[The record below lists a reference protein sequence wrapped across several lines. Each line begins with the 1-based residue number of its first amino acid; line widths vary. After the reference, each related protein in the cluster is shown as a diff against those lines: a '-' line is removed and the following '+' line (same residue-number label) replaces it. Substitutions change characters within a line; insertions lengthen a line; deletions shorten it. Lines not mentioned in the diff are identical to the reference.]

1 MQVTSIQPVRLAVVG
16 YGYWGPNLARN
27 IDACDGATLAAV
39 CDAHEPRRAAA
50 AQLYPA
56 ATMVERYDAVLDDPD
71 IDGVVLA
78 TPAAGHH
85 QLGREA
91 LDAGKHVLVE
101 KPLAMNTRDG
111 IDLVR
116 AAEARGLV
124 LMAGHTFLYE
134 AAVEWLRDSIARGD
148 LGDIAYLY
156 AQRLNLGRI
165 RSDVNALWNLAPHD
179 VSIALHVLDDR
190 AVAVTARGVDALQP
204 GIEDAVF
211 LDIEFASGALAHV
224 HVSWLDPQKVRRMV
238 VLGTRRMVV
247 YDDVSRDQAITVHD
261 RGFDPLP
268 GEGGF
273 QMRDG
278 GAHVVDLERPEPL
291 ALECADFV
299 DSIRTGREPR
309 TSGRRALE
317 VVRVLEAAQTSL
329 ATGSNRVALGDDAP
343 A

>member
-1 MQVTSIQPVRLAVVG
+1 VG

-27 IDACDGATLAAV
+27 IDACDGATLAVV
-39 CDAHEPRRAAA
+39 CDANEPRRAAA
-50 AQLYPA
+50 AKTFPT
-56 ATMVERYDAVLDDPD
+56 ATLVERYDAVLDDPD

-85 QLGREA
+85 RLGREA

-111 IDLVR
+111 LDLVR

-134 AAVEWLRDSIARGD
+134 AAVEWLRAAVARGD

-179 VSIALHVLDDR
+179 ISIALHVLGER
-190 AVAVTARGVDALQP
+190 AIGVSARGIDALQP

-211 LDIEFASGALAHV
+211 VDVEFATGMLAHV

-238 VLGTRRMVV
+238 VVGGRSMVV
-247 YDDVSRDQAITVHD
+247 YDDVSRDQTITVHD
-261 RGFDPLP
+261 RGFDPRP
-268 GEGGF
+268 GESGF
-273 QMRDG
+273 EMRDRG
-278 GAHVVDLERPEPL
+278 QQVIALERPEPL

-299 DSIRTGREPR
+299 ASIRTGDEPR
-309 TSGRRALE
+309 SSGRRALE
-317 VVRVLEAAQTSL
+317 VVRVLEAAQESL
-329 ATGSNRVALGDDAP
+329 AAGGARIALGDDVP
-343 A
+343 S